1 MQVAFHAGGEGAPVR
16 LETPDLEFVP
26 VTLAADRGTTR
37 GFGGSPLLTS
47 VVTIGLP
54 VVQQITEELVGE
66 DEALRQFVRRSYR
79 EWQFHLVHLG
89 CSFHARDGMQIVKS
103 QVAVRLDLE
112 QAGDRSQAI
121 VWSLLPQRME
131 RPVDITQGLKVGA
144 KLGFVETTIELTSA
158 GKGSEVFVEA
168 YGLQESDCSW
178 DFRQTPQDSI
188 SGTHRLALIARS
200 PRNVVTNGQVTVGAT
215 ISYRRFKLMPFRLEL
230 ADQPPITFELD
241 SRR

>member
-1 MQVAFHAGGEGAPVR
+1 VEV
-16 LETPDLEFVP
+16 ETPDLKFVP
-26 VTLAADRGTTR
+26 VTLAADRGSTR
-37 GFGGSPLLTS
+37 ALGGRPVLTS
-47 VVTIGLP
+47 VVAIGLP

-89 CSFHARDGMQIVKS
+89 CSFHARDGMQIAKA
-103 QVAVRLDLE
+103 QVAVRLDVE
-112 QAGDRSQAI
+112 QAGDRPQAI
-121 VWSLLPQRME
+121 VWSLIPQRME

-144 KLGFVETTIELTSA
+144 KLGFAETTVEVTSA
-158 GKGSEVFVEA
+158 GKGAEVFVEA
-168 YGLQESDCSW
+168 YGLQESGCSW
-178 DFRQTPQDSI
+178 DFRQTPRDSI

-230 ADQPPITFELD
+230 ADQPPVMFELD